1 MSLVTWGIHDF
12 HVDFDS
18 KSFESNVV
26 AFENNIPTTYQAPK
40 LELFD
45 LSIRSAQ
52 KMNCQFD
59 SQLFNLPQL
68 VFQISKL
75 KMWPYFK

>member
-1 MSLVTWGIHDF
+1 MSLATWGVHDF

-18 KSFESNVV
+18 KSLKSNVV

-52 KMNCQFD
+52 KMNWQFD

-68 VFQISKL
+68 VFQISQL
-75 KMWPYFK
+75 KMLPHFK